1 VNIIV
6 AFAKSEDTQ
15 NFKSILNRG
24 GIDGVVTCT
33 SGAQALS
40 AMDDL
45 GSGVIICGYRL
56 SDMLYSQLLEDLPA
70 YFKMVLVASESK
82 APDEPETD
90 NFIFLKSPMQKT
102 DLFSTLDLMM
112 EGVRR
117 DKKRAKER
125 RMNRTEADRKV
136 LDQAKAIL
144 MERHHMTEPEA
155 HKYLQKCAMD
165 SGTDMLE
172 TAEMII
178 SLTNI

>member
-1 VNIIV
+1 MNIVV
-6 AFAKSEDTQ
+6 AFAKASDAQ

-24 GIDGVVTCT
+24 GYDGVVTCS
-33 SGAQALS
+33 SGVQALS

-56 SDMLYSQLLEDLPA
+56 SDMLYSELLEDLPP
-70 YFKMVLVASESK
+70 YFKMLMIASTDR
-82 APDEPETD
+82 APLETENE
-90 NFIFLKSPMQKT
+90 NFIYLSTPLQKSA
-102 DLFSTLDLMM
+102 LLSTLNMM
-112 EGVRR
+112 IEGVQRL
-117 DKKRAKER
+117 KKKAKER
-125 RMNRTEADRKV
+125 RMKRSDADKKII
-136 LDQAKAIL
+136 DQAKALL

-165 SGTDMLE
+165 SGTDLLE